1 MTAAIVRITDLP
13 QMAGLSTLSADRAL
27 EASLPPSV
35 KLDPVFSSD
44 LSKMT
49 VIAYKAT
56 GAGMEGAIRI
66 LEASLR
72 PAGSETVE
80 KALTEMAL
88 LTKASNDDEPT
99 QQMRAA
105 LYLDRLSEYP
115 TDAVIHVCRSW
126 ADTNVFWPA
135 WAELREKL
143 ESRVSGRRM
152 MLKAIRRAAGNTE
165 VRGESA

>member
-1 MTAAIVRITDLP
+1 LTNAAALSGLP
-13 QMAGLSTLSADRAL
+13 TFNVDQAVIAGLRPFAQL
-27 EASLPPSV
+27 E
-35 KLDPVFSSD
+35 PVFSKG
-44 LSKMT
+44 LSNMK

-56 GAGMEGAIRI
+56 GSGMIQATRL
-66 LEASLR
+66 LEESLR
-72 PAGSETVE
+72 PVDAITVE
-80 KALTEMAL
+80 KALTELAL
-88 LTKASNDDEPT
+88 LTKARNEDQISE
-99 QQMRAA
+99 QMRMA
-105 LYLDRLSEYP
+105 LYLDRLSQYP
-115 TDAVIHVCRSW
+115 ADAVIHVCRSW